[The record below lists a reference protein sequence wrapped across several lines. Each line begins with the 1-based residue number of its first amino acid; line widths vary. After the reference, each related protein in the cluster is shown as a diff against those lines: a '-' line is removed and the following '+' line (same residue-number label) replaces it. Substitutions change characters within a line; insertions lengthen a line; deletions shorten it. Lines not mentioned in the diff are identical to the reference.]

1 MCGNSHHAGHVW
13 GRRTLPYDTQ
23 LQIQCLK
30 KIFENTAQQQPDKD
44 PSVAFIARPCYYNSL
59 LCDNK
64 LLCVLLLLLLM
75 QRLQQLNEA
84 AHTWNALNGSSC
96 LRSMFTLAPVTF
108 PPCEVLIKDEAT
120 ALKCIQ
126 AFHYCAF
133 LHFFFSAIYCT
144 ACVINIVNVNRSQF
158 ELQDL
163 GQRLANDSLSCSSSS
178 PSLLSS
184 SRCVRAP

>member
-1 MCGNSHHAGHVW
+1 M
-13 GRRTLPYDTQ
+13 
-23 LQIQCLK
+23 LK
-30 KIFENTAQQQPDKD
+30 KKRFKNTARRQPDKD
-44 PSVAFIARPCYYNSL
+44 PSVAFIARLCYYDSL

-75 QRLQQLNEA
+75 HGLLQLNKA

-126 AFHYCAF
+126 AFFHYCAF
-133 LHFFFSAIYCT
+133 LHFFFSAIYRT
-144 ACVINIVNVNRSQF
+144 ACVINIVNVNRSRF
-158 ELQDL
+158 EFQDL
-163 GQRLANDSLSCSSSS
+163 GQRLANDSLSCSYFFLPIPSFFLSLCESTLTSSQANTADS
-178 PSLLSS
+178 
-184 SRCVRAP
+184 